1 MGTLPIAF
9 LFNADFM
16 NVNMILLG
24 VSLLVSHYVA
34 AFTPRWLA
42 PMLDDSYPVWTLTML
57 QQSDE
62 VYDCGLEDE
71 NREFCTDIVK
81 YYNTEIEGRL
91 LVIDGLVKKIETTT
105 VFSTSTYSELQKN
118 LRKDGFSLSKAMISG
133 QKFDVLKQLECKT
146 IDEVNRDFVRFLS
159 ASRITDKRT
168 FEWRPKTDYHSGE
181 PSRWVQFSSDGKQ
194 ITLRFIR
201 K

>member
-1 MGTLPIAF
+1 
-9 LFNADFM
+9 M
-16 NVNMILLG
+16 NVNIFLLG
-24 VSLLVSHYVA
+24 VSLVVSHSVA

-42 PMLDDSYPVWTLTML
+42 PMLDDSEPVWTLTVVR
-57 QQSDE
+57 QSSE
-62 VYDCGLEDE
+62 VYDCGLEEE

-81 YYNTEIEGRL
+81 YYNTEVEGRL
-91 LVIDGLVKKIETTT
+91 LVIDGLVKEIETTT
-105 VFSTSTYSELQKN
+105 VFSASTYSELQMN
-118 LRKDGFSLSKAMISG
+118 LRKDGFSLSSAMISG
-133 QKFDVLKQLECKT
+133 QKFDVLKELEIKT
-146 IDEVNRDFVRFLS
+146 VDEVNREFVRFLS

-181 PSRWVQFSSDGKQ
+181 PGRRVRFSSDGKQ